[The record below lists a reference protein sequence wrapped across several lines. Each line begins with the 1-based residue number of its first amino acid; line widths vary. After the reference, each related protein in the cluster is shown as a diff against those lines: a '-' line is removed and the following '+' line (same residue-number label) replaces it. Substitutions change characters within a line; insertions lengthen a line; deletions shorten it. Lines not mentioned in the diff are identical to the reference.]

1 MLFLCQIT
9 QLIAEPYAQAYVI
22 NTTHEY
28 DSAKEINQKCVVPRM
43 EWQNIQCVFINKYHY
58 INCIIFSIFSYSLE
72 HEIFLYIPEIYA
84 LDHYIIFI

>member
-43 EWQNIQCVFINKYHY
+43 EWQNIQCVFINKYHS
-58 INCIIFSIFSYSLE
+58 INCIIYFFAFYT
-72 HEIFLYIPEIYA
+72 YA
-84 LDHYIIFI
+84 RKQYLFTI